1 MTELKDINDDKY
13 DMLTHKNVKF
23 LFNQFNNH
31 VTQIN
36 EPVKYRKHI
45 EIVDEDFAL
54 CVLQEENLPYFI
66 EWLFEVCTNH
76 EFENIVGSGNPE
88 EVKIINDVLPNLPI
102 YDGLYKNIHKSVADN
117 LHEYFNHI
125 PEEKLKKIDKDLR
138 LDYFFIEFN
147 NQYNSRGIIHTYSWF
162 YY

>member
-1 MTELKDINDDKY
+1 MTFSRCSKTTQKTLNINYSNYSNYNYGDYITKYLTELKDINDDKY

-66 EWLFEVCTNH
+66 E
-76 EFENIVGSGNPE
+76 
-88 EVKIINDVLPNLPI
+88 
-102 YDGLYKNIHKSVADN
+102 
-117 LHEYFNHI
+117 
-125 PEEKLKKIDKDLR
+125 
-138 LDYFFIEFN
+138 
-147 NQYNSRGIIHTYSWF
+147 
-162 YY
+162 